1 MYYFDMIKYGVR
13 GSGNGNRGR
22 VQYLVVGAPSNGD
35 FGTVYLTSLMAE
47 GC

>member
-13 GSGNGNRGR
+13 GSGIGNRGR
-22 VQYLVVGAPSNGD
+22 VVYLVVGAPGNGD
-35 FGTVYLTSLMAE
+35 FGTVYLTSVMAE